1 MVVRGNTEKV
11 RKDHTKSP
19 PSSELCNYCTIPQ
32 GRTKT
37 MTANFLMMFLENPTD
52 SDLEH
57 IPVSMVK
64 NSLVIEEVEFPLDS
78 RMNGIVVV
86 KVKIRSGRQ
95 SL

>member
-1 MVVRGNTEKV
+1 MVDLGNTEKV
-11 RKDHTKSP
+11 RKDHTKTP
-19 PSSELCNYCTIPQ
+19 PSSELCNYCTIPN
-32 GRTKT
+32 GKPKA

-57 IPVSMVK
+57 ISVSMVK

-86 KVKIRSGRQ
+86 EVKSRSGRQ

>member
-1 MVVRGNTEKV
+1 MVVRGNSKKV
-11 RKDHTKSP
+11 RKDHTKTP
-19 PSSELCNYCTIPQ
+19 PSSELCNYYTNTREQPKVPTVNFFTI
-32 GRTKT
+32 
-37 MTANFLMMFLENPTD
+37 LLENPTD

-64 NSLVIEEVEFPLDS
+64 NTLVIEEVELPLDS

-86 KVKIRSGRQ
+86 EVESRPSRQ

>member
-19 PSSELCNYCTIPQ
+19 PNSELCNYCTIPQ
-32 GRTKT
+32 GRSKT
-37 MTANFLMMFLENPTD
+37 MTENFLMMFLENPTD

-64 NSLVIEEVEFPLDS
+64 NSLVIEEVELPLDS
-78 RMNGIVVV
+78 RMDGIVVV
-86 KVKIRSGRQ
+86 EVKGRSGG
-95 SL
+95 

>member
-1 MVVRGNTEKV
+1 MQLLYKHSDIR
-11 RKDHTKSP
+11 RP
-19 PSSELCNYCTIPQ
+19 L
-32 GRTKT
+32 
-37 MTANFLMMFLENPTD
+37 TANFFTIFLENPTD

-64 NSLVIEEVEFPLDS
+64 NTLVIEEVELPLDS

-86 KVKIRSGRQ
+86 EVESRPGRQ